1 MVKQRNLP
9 SPCYAV
15 LVPWHFLTSVN
26 LSFILKNIVIMFYSK
41 NITVNMV
48 KINES
53 NARLEVLIDVTT
65 EYSYSRRRFDHICG
79 FD

>member
-1 MVKQRNLP
+1 
-9 SPCYAV
+9 
-15 LVPWHFLTSVN
+15 
-26 LSFILKNIVIMFYSK
+26 MFYSK